1 MTHPQLSLY
10 GMKRFA
16 CIAIAWGV
24 VAAFAGC
31 AIHLPE
37 EPANDD
43 GLVLVEKSLLDELYV
58 APGAPLAHY
67 QRVMIDPIEIT
78 FKEDWRKNHP
88 DLSDKDFEALR
99 TRLTTMLQEILVE
112 EFGRG
117 GYTLAEAPATD
128 VLRVRASLVD
138 VDLTSPE
145 TNLDKHTLARSD
157 GEMTLRVE
165 AFDAPSGALVA
176 RARDYEKDPE
186 SQRFERVDRIST
198 SVAAR
203 RIFEKWAEALRSALD
218 VAHVSA
224 NARQLQN

>member
-1 MTHPQLSLY
+1 MNHPQLSRN
-10 GMKRFA
+10 GVKRFG

-24 VAAFAGC
+24 FAALAGC
-31 AIHLPE
+31 ATQLPA

-67 QRVMIDPIEIT
+67 QRVMVDPIEIT
-78 FKEDWRKNHP
+78 FKEDWRKGHP
-88 DLSDKDFEALR
+88 DLSDKELDAVR
-99 TRLTTMLQEILVE
+99 TRLTTMLQEILVK
-112 EFGRG
+112 EFARG
-117 GYTLAEAPATD
+117 GYTLAEAPAND
-128 VLRVRASLVD
+128 VLRVHASLVD

-145 TNLDKHTLARSD
+145 TDLGKHTLARSD

-224 NARQLQN
+224 NARKPQN

>member
-1 MTHPQLSLY
+1 MIHPPLNRN
-10 GMKRFA
+10 GRKRFVR
-16 CIAIAWGV
+16 IAIVWGV
-24 VAAFAGC
+24 FAALSGC
-31 AIHLPE
+31 ATQPPP

-43 GLVLVEKSLLDELYV
+43 GLVLVENSLLDELYV

-67 QRVMIDPIEIT
+67 QRVMVDPVEIT
-78 FKEDWRKNHP
+78 FKEDWRKSHP
-88 DLSDKDFEALR
+88 DLTDKDLEALR
-99 TRLTTMLQEILVE
+99 AQLTTMLQEMLVK
-112 EFGRG
+112 EFARG
-117 GYTLAEAPATD
+117 GYTLAEAPDTD
-128 VLRVRASLVD
+128 VLRVRASLSD
-138 VDLTSPE
+138 VDLIAPE
-145 TNLDKHTLARSD
+145 TKLDKHTLARSD

-198 SVAAR
+198 NVAAR

-224 NARQLQN
+224 NARKPQN